1 MLSKGLMAEASGG
14 RRKTAPKSYDLHHVH
29 ADAPRDVRL
38 ERVLAPNLAAALN
51 MAARLFPDTAILRI
65 RKTPPRPR
73 VDAYPDARFIKG
85 VFHPVCTDEQ
95 PLGPAPAD

>member
-1 MLSKGLMAEASGG
+1 MLSKDLMAETPGG
-14 RRKTAPKSYDLHHVH
+14 RRKTALASYNLHYVH

-51 MAARLFPDTAILRI
+51 MAARLFPDTTILRI

-73 VDAYPDARFIKG
+73 VDAYPGARFIRG
-85 VFHPVCTDEQ
+85 TFHPVRTDEQ
-95 PLGPAPAD
+95 PPGPSPAD